1 MLNPLHKCALCG
13 GMVKLILDI
22 NIWRIPEMGI
32 LFYAQACIRKPA
44 ADAILGRAA
53 SRGKI
58 FSTRSYRLKWNAH
71 VSLIFKGKADILCI
85 KE

>member
-1 MLNPLHKCALCG
+1 
-13 GMVKLILDI
+13 
-22 NIWRIPEMGI
+22 MGI

-71 VSLIFKGKADILCI
+71 VSLIFKGKTDILCR
-85 KE
+85 KEWGRHDAKHYNQLLQHQRR

>member
-1 MLNPLHKCALCG
+1 
-13 GMVKLILDI
+13 
-22 NIWRIPEMGI
+22 MGI

-58 FSTRSYRLKWNAH
+58 APARLVKRADMAEGMREY
-71 VSLIFKGKADILCI
+71 GKDSGDR
-85 KE
+85 KTGF